1 MAKLPLQANF
11 YPMTS
16 MAYIQD
22 PSTRLTVITAQ
33 SLGAA
38 SLKPGVCISG
48 FMGGVCVCVCV
59 DCIYLGLWAVCVCVC
74 VDSIC
79 LGLCVDPSFPQLLW
93 TRSHISFVQP

>member
-22 PSTRLTVITAQ
+22 HSSRLTLITAQ

-38 SLKPGVCISG
+38 SLKPGVWISG
-48 FMGGVCVCVCV
+48 YMGVCVCVCQQHMF
-59 DCIYLGLWAVCVCVC
+59 GFVCQF
-74 VDSIC
+74 I
-79 LGLCVDPSFPQLLW
+79 FPEL
-93 TRSHISFVQP
+93 

>member
-22 PSTRLTVITAQ
+22 QSSRLTLITAQ

-38 SLKPGVCISG
+38 SLKPGVWISG
-48 FMGGVCVCVCV
+48 CMGVCVCVN
-59 DCIYLGLWAVCVCVC
+59 
-74 VDSIC
+74 SIC
-79 LGLCVDPSFPQLLW
+79 LGFCVNLFSQL
-93 TRSHISFVQP
+93 